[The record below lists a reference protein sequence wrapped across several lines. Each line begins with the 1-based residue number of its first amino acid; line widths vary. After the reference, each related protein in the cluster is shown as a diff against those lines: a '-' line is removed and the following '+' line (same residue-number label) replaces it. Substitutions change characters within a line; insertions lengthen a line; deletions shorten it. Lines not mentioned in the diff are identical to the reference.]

1 MNIWITTAALK
12 SGDEYTP
19 FRAGTIRF
27 LLQIG
32 DKNHRFATDTNTL
45 TETQKS
51 LLKQESISLDG
62 FAKTAADII
71 IDAHHKGLAIVDHD
85 VEILLETP
93 DWSGIARYVANKR
106 RIAEKRRTTK
116 ETDIFVKVDIDGTG
130 ESKIETGIP
139 FFDHMLEQIAR
150 HGFIDL
156 EVYCKGDLH
165 IDEHHTIE
173 DVAIALGE
181 CLTEALGD
189 KRGIERYGFVLAMD
203 EARAT
208 VALDLSGRPYLVFD
222 GVFTREKVGDFPT
235 EMTKH
240 FFYSLAMGLRATL
253 NIQFDGE
260 NDHHN
265 IEAIFKGFARTLKQ
279 AVAGNPTTPDQIPS
293 SKGTL

>member
-12 SGDEYTP
+12 SGDENTP
-19 FRAGTIRF
+19 FRAGTLRF
-27 LLQIG
+27 LLQIA
-32 DKNHRFATDTNTL
+32 DKNHRFATDTDTL
-45 TETQKS
+45 SEIQKS
-51 LLKQESISLDG
+51 FLKQENVSLDG

-71 IDAHHKGLAIVDHD
+71 VDAHHKGLAIVDHD

-93 DWSGIARYVANKR
+93 DWSGIARYVTNKR

-253 NIQFDGE
+253 NIQFEGE

-279 AVAGNPTTPDQIPS
+279 AVSGNPKAPDQIPS